1 MEGTETGPRARRV
14 DHIVLR
20 PLSVTEVRLA
30 SALAAGL
37 TDSEI
42 AVELALAP
50 HKVEDAIA
58 ALCDKLAVASRTE
71 LGVFLGALGDAART
85 AEHAQATG
93 RSRNGEPSDSP
104 SPIDENTGEG
114 L

>member
-1 MEGTETGPRARRV
+1 MAGTPRAGR
-14 DHIVLR
+14 IFLR

-50 HKVEDAIA
+50 RNVEDAIA

-85 AEHAQATG
+85 AEHAHATG
-93 RSRNGEPSDSP
+93 RSTNVEPSESP
-104 SPIDENTGEG
+104 SPIDEKTGAG
-114 L
+114 I